1 MLTGISIARGSI
13 IRTSVSKDSFQ
24 RAFRNRGL
32 RTRTALSPHPTR
44 LGRYARRAG
53 YLLAGITGI
62 YIVDRVWNASA
73 ITRNARTLWTC
84 AMITFDYKVNFT
96 EANNDHIPELHE
108 RVANRMYDLFTSNG
122 GAYIKVGQ
130 ALAANAA
137 FLPKPVQE
145 KFSKLFD
152 DAPQVPYSEILQ
164 VFQSELGRPPD
175 GPDGIFEV
183 FEKDAVASASIAQVH
198 KAKLRPIPGDP
209 DTQEKWVAVKVQK
222 PAVAKQMKWDLGAY
236 RLVMWMFENWAFD
249 LPVYFVVDFVSDHI
263 RHELDFLLEA
273 ENAKQTTRFVASEPR
288 LSQNVYI
295 PKVYDQFT
303 TKRVMTAEWIDGV
316 RLSDRAGIRRL
327 IGAEKDI
334 TVTKAIVPASVD
346 SPAVHDAPPTSFTY
360 PPAPLKGGVN
370 FIMKTMVELFSAQMF
385 SWGWVHCDPHPG
397 NVIIR
402 PNPHHP
408 TRPQLVLL
416 DHGLYVRVNDEFRKD
431 WSALW
436 KGLLTA
442 DYSIVER
449 TTTKWGVGLP
459 DMFASVTLA
468 KPVKLSRK
476 NRDLATEQEKLK
488 KELTEYMN
496 MSQYQQSVVM
506 KKKLKVFLT
515 DTDRMPKELIFLLR
529 NMRIVQGNNQ
539 SFGSPVNRIKITG
552 YWASRS
558 LTRASNLTFTERI
571 REYTNHI
578 AFRGVMLSL
587 DIAFWTT
594 RLKQWFWAK
603 FGRVALSFEDE
614 LEKTMRGLMKGNLGM
629 DVETGVFNG

>member
-1 MLTGISIARGSI
+1 MSTSISLARG
-13 IRTSVSKDSFQ
+13 FQ
-24 RAFRNRGL
+24 SRASRDAFRVFRGL
-32 RTRTALSPHPTR
+32 KTTSRPIEKPHPNR
-44 LGRYARRAG
+44 FRQYVRRTG
-53 YLLAGITGI
+53 YLVAGVATL
-62 YIVDRVWNASA
+62 YAVDRVFNASA
-73 ITRNARTLWTC
+73 IARNARTLYTC
-84 AMITFDYKVNFT
+84 AMITLDYKINFT

-152 DAPQVPYSEILQ
+152 DAPQVPYSEILE
-164 VFQSELGRPPD
+164 VFQAEFGRPPA
-175 GPDGIFEV
+175 GPNGIFEV
-183 FEKDAVASASIAQVH
+183 FEEEAVASASIAQVH
-198 KAKLRPIPGDP
+198 KAKLRPVEGD
-209 DTQEKWVAVKVQK
+209 TEEKWVAVKVQK
-222 PAVAKQMKWDLGAY
+222 PAVAKQMNWDLGAY

-263 RHELDFLLEA
+263 RRELDFLLEA
-273 ENAKQTTRFVASEPR
+273 ENAKQTARFVSSEPR
-288 LSQNVYI
+288 LSQTVYI

-303 TKRVMTAEWIDGV
+303 TKRVLTAEWIDGV

-327 IGAEKDI
+327 IGAEKDLI
-334 TVTKAIVPASVD
+334 TLKAVVPASVD
-346 SPAVHDAPPTSFTY
+346 SPHDSLPISFSY
-360 PPAPLKGGVN
+360 PAKPLKGGVK
-370 FIMKTMVELFSAQMF
+370 FIMQTMVELFSAQMF

-402 PNPHHP
+402 PNPQHP

-436 KGLLTA
+436 KGLLVA
-442 DYSIVER
+442 DYNIVEQI
-449 TTTKWGVGLP
+449 TKKWGVGLP

-468 KPVKLSRK
+468 KPVKLSK
-476 NRDLATEQEKLK
+476 KDRDLAKEQQKLK

-496 MSQYQQSVVM
+496 MSQYEQSVVM

-515 DTDRMPKELIFLLR
+515 DTDRMPKELIFLMR

-558 LTRASNLTFTERI
+558 LTRASNLTFSERI
-571 REYTNHI
+571 REYTNHL
-578 AFRGVMLSL
+578 AFRGVMISL

-594 RLKQWFWAK
+594 RIKQWFWAK
-603 FGRVALSFEDE
+603 FGRMAHSFEDE
-614 LEKTMRGLMKGNLGM
+614 LEKTMRGLMKGTLGM